1 MKKNKVILDNLV
13 VVFSMLLWALG
24 LPILDL
30 QQEGWDGFSL
40 SSARALLAGLTMLG
54 LAYFSRPVFFRRKEV
69 LTSFFL
75 GIFGYG
81 LMSLLLV
88 IGIGYA
94 GAVTAAII
102 AALVPVISALLD
114 VIATRRMIDFRLFI
128 AVILSL
134 VGGLIATLN
143 DQEMVLTLGWGEL
156 LLLSS
161 VVLWVLYSRF
171 SLSML
176 GQAHPVGGY
185 GLTMIAGS
193 VGLLL
198 ATFIAGFFGYEL
210 KQDFSFDSVM
220 VVLFLGIFST
230 GLSVLLWLHGAK
242 RLGVTTAGLHQNL
255 VPAFV
260 MLIMFI
266 LGEGF
271 QWREGVGGLLVISGA
286 IIAQLRKREST

>member
-1 MKKNKVILDNLV
+1 MILDNLV
-13 VVFSMLLWALG
+13 VFFPMFLWALG

-40 SSARALLAGLTMLG
+40 SIARALLAGLTMLG

-81 LMSLLLV
+81 LASLLLV

-102 AALVPVISALLD
+102 AVLVPVISALLD

-143 DQEMVLTLGWGEL
+143 NQGDGIDTGMGR
-156 LLLSS
+156 
-161 VVLWVLYSRF
+161 VVFVEF
-171 SLSML
+171 
-176 GQAHPVGGY
+176 G
-185 GLTMIAGS
+185 GS
-193 VGLLL
+193 VGALL
-198 ATFIAGFFGYEL
+198 AFFSQYARPGSPCWRIRIDDDRRECGFVAGNLHCRVF
-210 KQDFSFDSVM
+210 
-220 VVLFLGIFST
+220 
-230 GLSVLLWLHGAK
+230 WL
-242 RLGVTTAGLHQNL
+242 
-255 VPAFV
+255 
-260 MLIMFI
+260 
-266 LGEGF
+266 
-271 QWREGVGGLLVISGA
+271 
-286 IIAQLRKREST
+286 

>member
-1 MKKNKVILDNLV
+1 MGPRIADSGYTAGRMGRLQSFQCQGPTGRSDYVR
-13 VVFSMLLWALG
+13 FG
-24 LPILDL
+24 LF
-30 QQEGWDGFSL
+30 QS
-40 SSARALLAGLTMLG
+40 
-54 LAYFSRPVFFRRKEV
+54 
-69 LTSFFL
+69 SFFISKERGVDLFLL

-81 LMSLLLV
+81 LASLLLV

-94 GAVTAAII
+94 GAVTAALI

-143 DQEMVLTLGWGEL
+143 DQEMVMTLGWGEL

-161 VVLWVLYSRF
+161 GVLWVLYSRF

-185 GLTMIAGS
+185 GLTMLAGR

-255 VPAFV
+255 VPVFV

-266 LGEGF
+266 LGEGL
-271 QWREGVGGLLVISGA
+271 QWREGVGGLLVIIGA
-286 IIAQLRKREST
+286 IIAHLRKRESK

>member
-1 MKKNKVILDNLV
+1 MILDNLV

-81 LMSLLLV
+81 LASLLLV

-143 DQEMVLTLGWGEL
+143 DQEMEMTLGWGEL

-161 VVLWVLYSRF
+161 VVLWVLL
-171 SLSML
+171 SLI
-176 GQAHPVGGY
+176 H
-185 GLTMIAGS
+185 I
-193 VGLLL
+193 
-198 ATFIAGFFGYEL
+198 
-210 KQDFSFDSVM
+210 
-220 VVLFLGIFST
+220 
-230 GLSVLLWLHGAK
+230 
-242 RLGVTTAGLHQNL
+242 
-255 VPAFV
+255 
-260 MLIMFI
+260 
-266 LGEGF
+266 
-271 QWREGVGGLLVISGA
+271 
-286 IIAQLRKREST
+286 

>member
-1 MKKNKVILDNLV
+1 MILDNLV
-13 VVFSMLLWALG
+13 VVFSMHLWALG
-24 LPILDL
+24 MPILDL
-30 QQEGWDGFSL
+30 QQEGWDRFSL

-54 LAYFSRPVFFRRKEV
+54 LAYFSRPVLFRRKEV

-81 LMSLLLV
+81 LASLLLV

-185 GLTMIAGS
+185 GLTMSAGS

-255 VPAFV
+255 VPVFV

-271 QWREGVGGLLVISGA
+271 QWRDGVGGLLVISGA
-286 IIAQLRKREST
+286 IIAQLRKRESP

>member
-1 MKKNKVILDNLV
+1 MILDNLV
-13 VVFSMLLWALG
+13 VVFSMFLWALG

-40 SSARALLAGLTMLG
+40 SSARTLLAGLTMLG
-54 LAYFSRPVFFRRKEV
+54 LAYFSRPVLFRRKEV

-81 LMSLLLV
+81 LASLLLV

-171 SLSML
+171 SLSMH

-210 KQDFSFDSVM
+210 KQDFSFNSVM
-220 VVLFLGIFST
+220 VVLFLGVFST

-255 VPAFV
+255 VHVFV

-271 QWREGVGGLLVISGA
+271 QWRKGVGGLLVIIGA

>member
-1 MKKNKVILDNLV
+1 MILDNLV
-13 VVFSMLLWALG
+13 VVFSMFLWALG

-54 LAYFSRPVFFRRKEV
+54 LAYFSRPVLFRRKEV
-69 LTSFFL
+69 LTSFLL

-81 LMSLLLV
+81 LASLLLV

-143 DQEMVLTLGWGEL
+143 DQEMEMTLGWGEL

-255 VPAFV
+255 VPVFV

-271 QWREGVGGLLVISGA
+271 QWRESVGGLLVISGA

>member
-1 MKKNKVILDNLV
+1 MIDNLV
-13 VVFSMLLWALG
+13 VVFSMFLWALG

-54 LAYFSRPVFFRRKEV
+54 LVYFSRPVLFRRKEV
-69 LTSFFL
+69 DLFFL
-75 GIFGYG
+75 DIRIRSGEPTF
-81 LMSLLLV
+81 V

-114 VIATRRMIDFRLFI
+114 VIATRRMIIVFL
-128 AVILSL
+128 LLWSSL
-134 VGGLIATLN
+134 CRGIDCNIKWSGDGIDT
-143 DQEMVLTLGWGEL
+143 GWGEL

-193 VGLLL
+193 VGFLL
-198 ATFIAGFFGYEL
+198 ATFIVKFFGYEL

-220 VVLFLGIFST
+220 VVLFLEFFYRT
-230 GLSVLLWLHGAK
+230 VCFTRLHGAK

-255 VPAFV
+255 VPVFV

-271 QWREGVGGLLVISGA
+271 HGGKVLVDCWSSVGQSSLSCGNGSQHEISKFNVKF
-286 IIAQLRKREST
+286 L

>member
-1 MKKNKVILDNLV
+1 MILDNLV
-13 VVFSMLLWALG
+13 VVFSMFLWALG

-54 LAYFSRPVFFRRKEV
+54 LAYFSRPVLFRRKEV
-69 LTSFFL
+69 LTSFLL

-81 LMSLLLV
+81 LASLLLV

-143 DQEMVLTLGWGEL
+143 DQEMVMTLGWGEL

-176 GQAHPVGGY
+176 GQAHPVGEY

-198 ATFIAGFFGYEL
+198 ATFIASFFGYEL
-210 KQDFSFDSVM
+210 KQDFLLDSVM

-255 VPAFV
+255 VPVFV

-266 LGEGF
+266 VGEGF
-271 QWREGVGGLLVISGA
+271 QWRKGVGGLLVISGA

>member
-1 MKKNKVILDNLV
+1 MILDNLV
-13 VVFSMLLWALG
+13 VVFSMFLWALG

-54 LAYFSRPVFFRRKEV
+54 LAYFSRPVLFRRKEV
-69 LTSFFL
+69 LTSFLL

-81 LMSLLLV
+81 LASLLLV

-114 VIATRRMIDFRLFI
+114 VIATRRMSDFRLFI

-143 DQEMVLTLGWGEL
+143 DQEMVMTLGWGEL

-161 VVLWVLYSRF
+161 VVLWVLYSRY

-198 ATFIAGFFGYEL
+198 TTFIAGFFGYEL
-210 KQDFSFDSVM
+210 KQDFSFNSVM
-220 VVLFLGIFST
+220 VVLFLGVFST

-255 VPAFV
+255 VPVFV

-271 QWREGVGGLLVISGA
+271 QWREGVCGLLVISGA

>member
-1 MKKNKVILDNLV
+1 MGPRIADPGSTAGRMGRLQSFQCQGPTGRSDHVR
-13 VVFSMLLWALG
+13 SG
-24 LPILDL
+24 LFQSSCFISKERGVDL
-30 QQEGWDGFSL
+30 FFPRDIRIRSGESTFGDRDWLCRSGYSSDHCRIGSGHL
-40 SSARALLAGLTMLG
+40 SI
-54 LAYFSRPVFFRRKEV
+54 VRRYCDSKDDRFP
-69 LTSFFL
+69 SF
-75 GIFGYG
+75 YCCD
-81 LMSLLLV
+81 
-88 IGIGYA
+88 
-94 GAVTAAII
+94 
-102 AALVPVISALLD
+102 PP
-114 VIATRRMIDFRLFI
+114 
-128 AVILSL
+128 SL
-134 VGGLIATLN
+134 VEELIAILN
-143 DQEMVLTLGWGEL
+143 DQEIVLTLGWGEL

-198 ATFIAGFFGYEL
+198 ATLIAGFFGYEL
-210 KQDFSFDSVM
+210 KQDFSFNSVM
-220 VVLFLGIFST
+220 VVLFLGVFST

-255 VPAFV
+255 VPVFV

>member
-1 MKKNKVILDNLV
+1 MILDNLV
-13 VVFSMLLWALG
+13 VVFSMFLWALG

-54 LAYFSRPVFFRRKEV
+54 LAYFSRPVLFRRKEV

-81 LMSLLLV
+81 LASLLLV

-134 VGGLIATLN
+134 VEEIAKLN

-198 ATFIAGFFGYEL
+198 ATFIAGLFGYEL
-210 KQDFSFDSVM
+210 KQDFSFNSVM
-220 VVLFLGIFST
+220 VVLFLGVFST

-255 VPAFV
+255 VPVFV

>member
-1 MKKNKVILDNLV
+1 MILDNLV

-54 LAYFSRPVFFRRKEV
+54 LAYFSRPVLFRRKEV
-69 LTSFFL
+69 LTSFLL

-81 LMSLLLV
+81 LASLLLV

-143 DQEMVLTLGWGEL
+143 DQEMEITLGWGEL

-255 VPAFV
+255 VPVFV

>member
-1 MKKNKVILDNLV
+1 MILDNLV
-13 VVFSMLLWALG
+13 VVISMFLWALG
-24 LPILDL
+24 LPIMDL
-30 QQEGWDGFSL
+30 QHEGWDGFSL

-69 LTSFFL
+69 LTSFLL

-81 LMSLLLV
+81 LASLLLV

-143 DQEMVLTLGWGEL
+143 DQEMEMTLGWGEL

-220 VVLFLGIFST
+220 VVLFLGVFST

-255 VPAFV
+255 VPVFV

-266 LGEGF
+266 LGEGL
-271 QWREGVGGLLVISGA
+271 QWREGVGGLLIIIGA
-286 IIAQLRKREST
+286 IIAQLRKRESI

>member
-1 MKKNKVILDNLV
+1 MILDNLV
-13 VVFSMLLWALG
+13 VVFSMFLWALG

-54 LAYFSRPVFFRRKEV
+54 LAYFSRPVLFRRKEV

-81 LMSLLLV
+81 LASLLLV

-143 DQEMVLTLGWGEL
+143 DQEMVMTLGWGEL

-176 GQAHPVGGY
+176 GQAQPCWRIRIDDDCRECGF
-185 GLTMIAGS
+185 LAGN
-193 VGLLL
+193 LHCR
-198 ATFIAGFFGYEL
+198 FF
-210 KQDFSFDSVM
+210 
-220 VVLFLGIFST
+220 
-230 GLSVLLWLHGAK
+230 WL
-242 RLGVTTAGLHQNL
+242 
-255 VPAFV
+255 
-260 MLIMFI
+260 
-266 LGEGF
+266 
-271 QWREGVGGLLVISGA
+271 
-286 IIAQLRKREST
+286 

>member
-1 MKKNKVILDNLV
+1 MILDNLV
-13 VVFSMLLWALG
+13 VVFSMFLWALG
-24 LPILDL
+24 LSILDL

-54 LAYFSRPVFFRRKEV
+54 LAYFSRPVLFRRKEV
-69 LTSFFL
+69 LTSFLL

-81 LMSLLLV
+81 LASLLLV

-114 VIATRRMIDFRLFI
+114 VIATRRMIDFHLFI

-210 KQDFSFDSVM
+210 KQDFSFNSVM
-220 VVLFLGIFST
+220 VVLFLGVFSA

-255 VPAFV
+255 VPIFV

-286 IIAQLRKREST
+286 IIAQLRKRE

>member
-1 MKKNKVILDNLV
+1 
-13 VVFSMLLWALG
+13 
-24 LPILDL
+24 
-30 QQEGWDGFSL
+30 
-40 SSARALLAGLTMLG
+40 MLG
-54 LAYFSRPVFFRRKEV
+54 LAYFSRPVLFRRKEV

-81 LMSLLLV
+81 LASLLLV

-193 VGLLL
+193 LGLLL

-210 KQDFSFDSVM
+210 KQDFSFNSVM

-255 VPAFV
+255 VPVLV

-271 QWREGVGGLLVISGA
+271 QWREGVGGLLVMSGA
-286 IIAQLRKREST
+286 IIAQLWKLEST

>member
-1 MKKNKVILDNLV
+1 MILDNLV
-13 VVFSMLLWALG
+13 VVFSMFLWALG

-54 LAYFSRPVFFRRKEV
+54 LAYFSRPVLFRRKEV
-69 LTSFFL
+69 LTSFLL

-81 LMSLLLV
+81 LASLLLV

-143 DQEMVLTLGWGEL
+143 DQEMVMTLGWGEL

-161 VVLWVLYSRF
+161 VVLWVLYSRY
-171 SLSML
+171 SLIML
-176 GQAHPVGGY
+176 SQAHPVGGY

-210 KQDFSFDSVM
+210 KQDFSFNSVM

-255 VPAFV
+255 VPVFV

-286 IIAQLRKREST
+286 IIAQLQKREAT

>member
-1 MKKNKVILDNLV
+1 MIKNKVILDNLV
-13 VVFSMLLWALG
+13 VVFSMLLLALG

-54 LAYFSRPVFFRRKEV
+54 LAYVSRPVLFRRKEV
-69 LTSFFL
+69 LTSFLL

-81 LMSLLLV
+81 LASLLLV

-176 GQAHPVGGY
+176 CQAHPVGGY
-185 GLTMIAGS
+185 GLTMIAVS

-198 ATFIAGFFGYEL
+198 ASFIAGFFGYEL

-255 VPAFV
+255 VPVFV

>member
-1 MKKNKVILDNLV
+1 MILDNLV
-13 VVFSMLLWALG
+13 VVFSMFLWALG
-24 LPILDL
+24 LPILDI

-54 LAYFSRPVFFRRKEV
+54 LAYFSRPVLFRRKEV
-69 LTSFFL
+69 LTSFLL

-81 LMSLLLV
+81 LASLLLV

-114 VIATRRMIDFRLFI
+114 VIATRRMVDFRLLI

-242 RLGVTTAGLHQNL
+242 HLGVTTAGLHQNL
-255 VPAFV
+255 VPVFV